1 MVSPIRPTDDNARA
15 LAKSLIA
22 RARFATLSFL
32 DPKDGGP
39 MVSRIALVSGPDGLP
54 LSLMSDLSHHST
66 ALKANPLCALLIG
79 EPEDKG
85 DPLTHPRLSLRARAH
100 FVRHG
105 TSGHGSLADAF
116 LSKQPKAKL
125 YIGFADFA
133 LVTFAPLG
141 AHLNGGFGKA
151 FTLTAE
157 DLI

>member
-1 MVSPIRPTDDNARA
+1 
-15 LAKSLIA
+15 
-22 RARFATLSFL
+22 
-32 DPKDGGP
+32 

-116 LSKQPKAKL
+116 CRNSRKQSFTSGLP
-125 YIGFADFA
+125 ISRWS
-133 LVTFAPLG
+133 
-141 AHLNGGFGKA
+141 HLRRS
-151 FTLTAE
+151 E
-157 DLI
+157 RI